1 MVLRGSVS
9 CGLTPRVVTGGGRS
23 ELVDSARGSGRNY
36 FYVDHPPAR
45 LITGPRTSVDRA
57 ALRNGPPD
65 DPTKPRLRDWGI
77 RRTPGVRLLF
87 APDLGVVAG
96 IGETGTWYGFRQDP
110 YRSQFGFSV
119 SYATAAQCF
128 RAAVAGAFWG
138 VAWGLGA
145 GLDLRGSGFAG

>member
-45 LITGPRTSVDRA
+45 LITGPRTSVDRT

-87 APDLGVVAG
+87 APDLGVLAG
-96 IGETGTWYGFRQDP
+96 VGETGTCDGFREGP
-110 YRSQFGFSV
+110 YQTQPRFRVG
-119 SYATAAQCF
+119 YATAAQRF
-128 RAAVAGAFWG
+128 RAALAAAFRG
-138 VAWGLGA
+138 VEW
-145 GLDLRGSGFAG
+145 